1 MHFFLFD
8 IAITLFFLHDFF
20 QNKFHAMKINIHKKS
35 NNLNLGKKY
44 FLNKTLYLLFIHCF
58 FFKYYHDL

>member
-35 NNLNLGKKY
+35 NNLNLGKKI
-44 FLNKTLYLLFIHCF
+44 FFKQNFIFVIHSLF
-58 FFKYYHDL
+58 FFLILS